1 MILSTKEIFKCIQQ
15 SKGISKFCP
24 VVLLI
29 TETIAKYVCSRLDL
43 LTCIYINIYRVNFQ
57 NFSFTTLD
65 TGFVYYH
72 LLMNLVPTQLLTIF
86 IISSLLVTSTGTLK
100 IQKRSKSKKKE
111 LE

>member
-43 LTCIYINIYRVNFQ
+43 LTCIYKYIQSQFSEFQ
-57 NFSFTTLD
+57 LYYIGHRFCVLPFADELSSHTTLNN
-65 TGFVYYH
+65 FHH
-72 LLMNLVPTQLLTIF
+72 L
-86 IISSLLVTSTGTLK
+86 ISIGYINRNTENTEKVK
-100 IQKRSKSKKKE
+100 VKKKE